1 MSELGLVLTVMTYGV
16 VAMLVGVHWFNNY
29 NAEYKAKE
37 WETAV
42 GRSIWAGI
50 GWPVIAVFLLGA
62 GLFILFRFIFL
73 DLLYILLVAPFRRSK
88 DR

>member
-1 MSELGLVLTVMTYGV
+1 MYLIIAL
-16 VAMLVGVHWFNNY
+16 LVGSHWFDNY

-37 WETAV
+37 WETAA

-50 GWPVIAVFLLGA
+50 GWPVLLV
-62 GLFILFRFIFL
+62 GLLVVG
-73 DLLYILLVAPFRRSK
+73 LYILLRFVFVDLLYVMFIAAFKRSK